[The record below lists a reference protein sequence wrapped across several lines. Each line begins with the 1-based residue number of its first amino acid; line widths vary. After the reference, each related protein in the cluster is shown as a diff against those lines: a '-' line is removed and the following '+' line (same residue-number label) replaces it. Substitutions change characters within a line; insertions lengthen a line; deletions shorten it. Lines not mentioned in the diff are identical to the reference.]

1 MNDIVEFSRPIDVA
15 RLPAG
20 GGTYDL
26 VASSEERA
34 ALAKRFGLLT
44 LDRLEARVQI
54 TRVAG
59 GFYRLSADLDAALAQ
74 ACVITLEPVASQIS
88 EDFSLLYGT
97 LEDENEVVLDSG
109 SETVEALEAGVID
122 IGEAVAQQ
130 LSLALD
136 PFPHAPGA
144 ESEKGTVSAGEPS
157 RDSPF
162 AVLAKLRKTGEG

>member
-1 MNDIVEFSRPIDVA
+1 MNDFIEFSRPIDVA

-20 GGTYDL
+20 GGSYELT
-26 VASSEERA
+26 ASAEERA
-34 ALAKRFGLLT
+34 ALAKRFELLT
-44 LDRLEARVQI
+44 LDQLEARVQI

-59 GFYRLSADLDAALAQ
+59 GFYRLSAHLDATLTQ

-97 LEDENEVVLDSG
+97 LDDENEVVLDSG
-109 SETVEALEAGVID
+109 SETVEPLEAGTID

-144 ESEKGTVSAGEPS
+144 EPESGEISFGEPS
-157 RDSPF
+157 RESPF
-162 AVLAKLRKTGEG
+162 AVLAKLRKTDES